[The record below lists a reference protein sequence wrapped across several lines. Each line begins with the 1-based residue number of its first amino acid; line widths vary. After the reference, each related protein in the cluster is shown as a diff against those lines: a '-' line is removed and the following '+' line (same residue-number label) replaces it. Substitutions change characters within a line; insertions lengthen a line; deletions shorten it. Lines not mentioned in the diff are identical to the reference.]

1 MQKTYSKKEWKKQN
15 LELPIFFIAGDE
27 DPVIGNLKKWINA
40 YEFLE
45 KEIGYKNMSHKLYK
59 GKRHELLNE
68 DIKEKVYYDILDWI
82 EE

>member
-27 DPVIGNLKKWINA
+27 DPVIGNLKKWISA

-45 KEIGYKNMSHKLYK
+45 KEIKK
-59 GKRHELLNE
+59 
-68 DIKEKVYYDILDWI
+68 
-82 EE
+82 